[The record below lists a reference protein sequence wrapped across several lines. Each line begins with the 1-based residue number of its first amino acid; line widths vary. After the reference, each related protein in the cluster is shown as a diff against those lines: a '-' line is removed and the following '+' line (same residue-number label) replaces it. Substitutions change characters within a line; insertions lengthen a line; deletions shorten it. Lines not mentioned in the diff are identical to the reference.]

1 MKTLISENAK
11 IMFNSIAKHTW
22 QDNNK
27 NIGQTIVTLKLP
39 WGINDQ
45 HLQMHPIRN
54 RVGKFQKGEHVKFP
68 EI

>member
-1 MKTLISENAK
+1 MKTVTSENAK

-27 NIGQTIVTLKLP
+27 NSGETIVTLKLP

-45 HLQMHPIRN
+45 QLQM
-54 RVGKFQKGEHVKFP
+54 
-68 EI
+68 